1 MKGYKSELVKNIAVL
16 GHQGSGKTSIMESL
30 LLSTGII
37 GVKGLQTNGTTVS
50 DFLKEEKEHQM
61 SISNSIIPVEYEG
74 VKINFIDTPGFLD
87 LTAEVTAALRVASA
101 AVLVV
106 DAQSGIQ
113 VGTEKYYNFL
123 RKYSIPTIIFVNKMD
138 KENVNFDKLIE
149 DIKEGFGN
157 GCMPLGVPIGEADDF
172 DGIGR
177 VFSQKARIYK
187 DGKFT
192 DQDLDKSKDRVEQY
206 RDVMLE
212 AVAEASD
219 ELMEK
224 YFEGEEFTPE
234 EITMGVK
241 EGLKNGSVMPILIG
255 SAEKNI
261 GVLELLEIV
270 KEVTPNSIITRTQF
284 ADTQAAIEVI
294 EDINT
299 PFSGL
304 VFKTVVD
311 PFLGQLSFLQVKT
324 GQLEKSS
331 QVHIVGKKD
340 KIKINQLLFMRGKE
354 TADADVVYAGDICV
368 LTKIDALATGDT
380 LADLS
385 VEAPLKGLQEVRP
398 TLYYGLIPKSKNDE
412 DKIGN
417 ALSRIV
423 AEDRSVEVLRPK
435 ETGQLLF
442 GGQGQKHIEL
452 YVEKMKNQF
461 KVEVDLE
468 DMEIVYRET
477 VRGNSDVQGKFKKQS
492 GGSGQYGD
500 VKIKFSPSE
509 EEFEFV
515 ENIFGGS
522 VPKNYIPAVEK
533 GLIDAIQTGGLA
545 GYPVIGLRAELY
557 DGSYH
562 AVDSSELAFKMAASI
577 AFKDGFM
584 KAKPVLLEPIMDV
597 SITVPNDYTGDVMGD
612 MSRRRGIV
620 RGMEPIGASQI
631 IKARVP
637 QAEMLSYTMEL
648 KSLTQ
653 ARGSFKMKF
662 DAYEQ
667 CPPDVSKE
675 VIARRAKEKEEK

>member
-16 GHQGSGKTSIMESL
+16 GHQGSGKTSLMESL
-30 LLSTGII
+30 LLQTKAI
-37 GVKGLQTNGTTVS
+37 GVKGQLSNGSTVS

-61 SISNSIIPVEYEG
+61 SISDSIVPIEYEG
-74 VKINFIDTPGFLD
+74 MKFNFIDTPGFLD
-87 LTAEVTAALRVASA
+87 LQAEVTSAIRVASA

-106 DAQSGIQ
+106 DAQAGIQ
-113 VGTEKYYNFL
+113 VGTEKYYNLL
-123 RKYSIPTIIFVNKMD
+123 RKNSVPTIIFINKLD

-149 DIKEGFGN
+149 DIKEAFGN

-177 VFSQKARIYK
+177 VFSMKARIYK

-192 DQDLDKSKDRVEQY
+192 DQELAQSKERVEQY
-206 RDVMLE
+206 REVMIE
-212 AVAEASD
+212 SVAEATD

-224 YFEGEEFTPE
+224 FFEGEEFTSE
-234 EITMGVK
+234 EITMGV
-241 EGLKNGSVMPILIG
+241 EVGMENGTVLPILIG

-261 GVLELLEIV
+261 GALELLEIV
-270 KEVTPNSIITRTQF
+270 KEVTPSAVKGKTQF
-284 ADTQAAIEVI
+284 ADTGKEVEVI
-294 EDINT
+294 EDINA
-299 PFSGL
+299 PFSGI

-311 PFLGQLSFLQVKT
+311 PFLGQLSYVQVKT
-324 GQLEKSS
+324 GSVEKTTP
-331 QVHIVGKKD
+331 VHIVGKKD
-340 KIKINQLLFMRGKE
+340 KIKINQILFMRGKE
-354 TADADVVYAGDICV
+354 TADVDVAHAGDIV
-368 LTKIDALATGDT
+368 VFTKIDGLKSGDT
-380 LADLS
+380 IADPS
-385 VEAPLKGLQEVRP
+385 VETPLKGLAEVRP
-398 TLYYGLIPKSKNDE
+398 TLYYALIPKSKNDE

-417 ALSRIV
+417 ALARIT

-442 GGQGQKHIEL
+442 GAQGQKHIDL
-452 YVEKMKNQF
+452 YLEKMKNQF

-477 VRGNSDVQGKFKKQS
+477 IRGNSDVQGKFKKQS

-500 VKIKFSPSE
+500 VKIRFSPTE
-509 EEFEFV
+509 EEFVFE

-545 GYPVIGLRAELY
+545 GYPVIGLKAELY

-577 AFKDGFM
+577 AFKEGFM
-584 KAKPVLLEPIMDV
+584 QAKPVLLEPIMDV
-597 SITVPNDYTGDVMGD
+597 AITVPNDYTGDVMGD
-612 MSRRRGIV
+612 MSRRRGVV
-620 RGMEPIGASQI
+620 RGMDPIGASQI
-631 IKARVP
+631 IRAKVP
-637 QAEMLSYTMEL
+637 QAEMLTYTNDL

-653 ARGSFKMKF
+653 ARGAFEMKF
-662 DAYEQ
+662 DSYQE
-667 CPPDVSKE
+667 CPHDVSKE
-675 VIARRAKEKEEK
+675 VIERRAKEKEEK

>member
-16 GHQGSGKTSIMESL
+16 GHQSSGKTSILESL
-30 LLSTGII
+30 LLSTNVI
-37 GVKGLQTNGTTVS
+37 GVKGQLTSGTTVS

-123 RKYSIPTIIFVNKMD
+123 RKYSIPTIVFVNKMD

-149 DIKEGFGN
+149 DIKEAFGN

-177 VFSQKARIYK
+177 VFSMKARIYK

-192 DQDLDKSKDRVEQY
+192 DEELAQSKERVEQY
-206 RDVMLE
+206 RDIMLE
-212 AVAEASD
+212 SVAEATD

-224 YFEGEEFTPE
+224 FFEGEEFTPE
-234 EITMGVK
+234 EITMGV
-241 EGLKNGSVMPILIG
+241 EVGMENGSVLPILIG

-270 KEVTPNSIITRTQF
+270 KEVTPDAITTRTQF
-284 ADTQAAIEVI
+284 ADTQAEIEVI
-294 EDINT
+294 EDVNA

-304 VFKTVVD
+304 IFKTVVD
-311 PFLGQLSFLQVKT
+311 PFLGQLSYMQVKT
-324 GQLEKSS
+324 GTLDKSTP
-331 QVHIVGKKD
+331 VHIVGKKD
-340 KIKINQLLFMRGKE
+340 KIKFNQILFMRGKE
-354 TADADVVYAGDICV
+354 SVEADFVSAGDICV

-385 VEAPLKGLQEVRP
+385 VETPLKALAEIRP
-398 TLYYGLIPKSKNDE
+398 TLYYGLLPKTKNDE

-417 ALSRIV
+417 ALHRII

-435 ETGQLLF
+435 ETGQLLL

-452 YVEKMKNQF
+452 YLEKMKNQF

-477 VRGNSDVQGKFKKQS
+477 IRGNSDVQGKFKKQS

-533 GLIDAIQTGGLA
+533 GLIDSIQTGGLA
-545 GYPVIGLRAELY
+545 GYPVIGLKAELY

-584 KAKPVLLEPIMDV
+584 KAKPILLEPIMDV

-637 QAEMLSYTMEL
+637 QAEMLTYTMDL

-667 CPPDVSKE
+667 CPPDVSKA
-675 VIARRAKEKEEK
+675 VIERRAKEKEEK